1 MSRKATYIEFNACMN
16 KKVHCKCRHGSESQ
30 CKSDDSFKCVSIAT
44 NTALMTDHGRHGETW
59 NIPLN
64 VKCLQPVRSL
74 TAGIM
79 ETRCAYMEELLHV
92 CQVSLV
98 HVKLY
103 YIYIFVNFTRRSL
116 LTAASAQSEETSTP
130 TAFIL
135 SKAGRDDIV

>member
-1 MSRKATYIEFNACMN
+1 MEVNHSARVMTRLNVC
-16 KKVHCKCRHGSESQ
+16 Q
-30 CKSDDSFKCVSIAT
+30 LPT

-103 YIYIFVNFTRRSL
+103 YIYIYLSISL
-116 LTAASAQSEETSTP
+116 E
-130 TAFIL
+130 
-135 SKAGRDDIV
+135 GVY